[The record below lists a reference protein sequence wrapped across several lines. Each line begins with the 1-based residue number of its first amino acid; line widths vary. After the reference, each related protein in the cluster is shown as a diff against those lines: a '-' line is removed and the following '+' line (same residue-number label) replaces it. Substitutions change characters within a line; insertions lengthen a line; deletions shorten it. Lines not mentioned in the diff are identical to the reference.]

1 MARHPMTRMRLRAVA
16 ATVVATLFV
25 VALAAG
31 TNWRLGVLAALAAG
45 AIALTR
51 LRYSVVV
58 AVGLL
63 AVTLVLAQ
71 TGHMAGSDKRV
82 LPARTHHHVR

>member
-1 MARHPMTRMRLRAVA
+1 MTRRRLRAVGA
-16 ATVVATLFV
+16 MAVAVAFV
-25 VALAAG
+25 VVLAAD
-31 TNWRLGVLAALAAG
+31 NWRLALLAALAAG

-51 LRYSVVV
+51 LRYSVLV

-82 LPARTHHHVR
+82 LPARTQQHHVR

>member
-1 MARHPMTRMRLRAVA
+1 MARHPMTRRRLRLAAAAAVA
-16 ATVVATLFV
+16 AVFV

-31 TNWRLGVLAALAAG
+31 TNWRLALLAALAAG

-51 LRYSVVV
+51 LRYSIFV
-58 AVGLL
+58 ALGLL

-71 TGHMAGSDKRV
+71 TGHMAGSDDRNV
-82 LPARTHHHVR
+82 PARTSHNK

>member
-1 MARHPMTRMRLRAVA
+1 MTRRRLRTVGAMAVMA
-16 ATVVATLFV
+16 AFV
-25 VALAAG
+25 VVLAAG
-31 TNWRLGVLAALAAG
+31 NWRLALLAALAAG

-51 LRYSVVV
+51 LRYSVLV

-82 LPARTHHHVR
+82 APARTHHHHVP

>member
-1 MARHPMTRMRLRAVA
+1 MANHPMTRRRLRLAGAAAVA
-16 ATVVATLFV
+16 VVFV
-25 VALAAG
+25 VAVGAG
-31 TNWRLGVLAALAAG
+31 TNWRLALLAALASG

-51 LRYSVVV
+51 LRYSVLT

-71 TGHMAGSDKRV
+71 TGHVAGPDKRA
-82 LPARTHHHVR
+82 PTKTHHR

>member
-1 MARHPMTRMRLRAVA
+1 MTRRRLRVVGAMAVMA
-16 ATVVATLFV
+16 AFV
-25 VALAAG
+25 VVLAAG
-31 TNWRLGVLAALAAG
+31 NWRLALLAALAAG

-51 LRYSVVV
+51 LRYSVLV

>member
-1 MARHPMTRMRLRAVA
+1 MTCRRLRAAGAMAVA
-16 ATVVATLFV
+16 VAFV
-25 VALAAG
+25 VVLAAD
-31 TNWRLGVLAALAAG
+31 NWRLALLAALAAG

-51 LRYSVVV
+51 LRYSVLV

-82 LPARTHHHVR
+82 LPAQTHHHVR